1 MTDKWTM
8 GPKFKEYLNMNF
20 GLVYRYYWLM
30 LVLSCLG
37 LGIANYVLLIPTLTK
52 LYSQT
57 LYHKQACLY
66 QSVPVSSFE
75 TVLAKTVVG
84 AVGFF
89 VPMVVSLPV
98 SGLKS
103 LLNDTQFEVYEL
115 LEFTGVIA
123 QGETGMVM
131 SVLSLV
137 ASAFLICGIALF
149 GVAVGNRARGN
160 REKKPNTAT
169 AVLVIGVMLLVL
181 YGITWIMEQIQF
193 ASPLL
198 REILELAGSTI
209 GAGLM
214 FWLNV
219 RALDKWYSI

>member
-1 MTDKWTM
+1 
-8 GPKFKEYLNMNF
+8 
-20 GLVYRYYWLM
+20 
-30 LVLSCLG
+30 
-37 LGIANYVLLIPTLTK
+37 
-52 LYSQT
+52 
-57 LYHKQACLY
+57 ACLY

-84 AVGFF
+84 VVSFL

-103 LLNDTQFEVYEL
+103 LLNDTQYEVYEQL
-115 LEFTGVIA
+115 NLKGLINME
-123 QGETGMVM
+123 ETSRVLYILSMVA
-131 SVLSLV
+131 L
-137 ASAFLICGIALF
+137 AFLICGIALF

-198 REILELAGSTI
+198 REILGLVGCTI
-209 GAGLM
+209 GAGGL